1 MEDTLFNQICEL
13 FFKRTGID
21 FKNKTE
27 YWDKSLLG
35 VEININPRELLQIYM
50 DMKYS
55 LGIKLEEDGLIEKR
69 FMTFDSILKYAGEL
83 VNMKQEV
90 K

>member
-1 MEDTLFNQICEL
+1 MEDALFNQICEL

-27 YWDKSLLG
+27 YWDKPLLG

-83 VNMKQEV
+83 VNIKQEV